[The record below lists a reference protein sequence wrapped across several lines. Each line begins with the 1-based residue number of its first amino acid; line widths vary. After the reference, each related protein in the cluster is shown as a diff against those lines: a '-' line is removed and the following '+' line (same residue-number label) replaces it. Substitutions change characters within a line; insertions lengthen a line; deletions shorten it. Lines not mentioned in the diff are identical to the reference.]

1 MQQAPQ
7 QFRPVGQ
14 AMPGVNMGM
23 PGQMPH
29 FPQPGQHMPHSGH
42 VPPAS
47 QAVPMA
53 YQAARPMS
61 SAPMQPPPQAVFSGG
76 HMPTMGAPM
85 PPPSY
90 TVCLVLHF
98 FSFDVHMECFSLL
111 IAYVYLVN
119 KIIIAAFQ
127 FQPTSVPPVAQP
139 WGTAPGQ
146 GVPLVAP
153 MVQPGHQSMSASLP
167 PVSTTGPLLH
177 FHPFIFVYYVK
188 FKTSGL

>member
-1 MQQAPQ
+1 MMGSTAPQQNMGPPMPMQFRPAGPPQQPPQFMQQAPQ
-7 QFRPVGQ
+7 QFRPVQ

-47 QAVPMA
+47 QAVPMV

-61 SAPMQPPPQAVFSGG
+61 SAPMQPQPQGVFPGG

-90 TVCLVLHF
+90 T
-98 FSFDVHMECFSLL
+98 
-111 IAYVYLVN
+111 Y
-119 KIIIAAFQ
+119 
-127 FQPTSVPPVAQP
+127 QPTSVPPVGQP

-146 GVPLVAP
+146 GVPLMSPV
-153 MVQPGHQSMSASLP
+153 VQPGHQSLPASLP
-167 PVSTTGPLLH
+167 PVSTAGPVLH
-177 FHPFIFVYYVK
+177 FHPFILS
-188 FKTSGL
+188 TM